1 MMICHRRTFL
11 ALAGSVAGVALAGPA
26 FAAKA
31 EHHDGAKMLGSK
43 IGTDGKHE
51 IHKNGDYTVHA
62 HVQGKKIAG
71 VSVSH
76 RTKGEVPVKKYKT
89 SKRMVQGDGY
99 IQVGMETPSDLVQRA
114 GYQVAQAAIVDVGYS
129 YIDPLTGIETI
140 YWYPAVMVVD
150 PLTGA
155 VDYIP
160 V

>member
-11 ALAGSVAGVALAGPA
+11 ALAGSVAFAGSA
-26 FAAKA
+26 FAAKH
-31 EHHDGAKMLGSK
+31 EHHNGAQLLGSR
-43 IGTDGKHE
+43 IGSDGKHE

-71 VSVSH
+71 VSVTH
-76 RTKGEVPVKKYKT
+76 RTKGEVPVKKYKS
-89 SKRMVQGDGY
+89 SKKMVQGDGY
-99 IQVGMETPSDLVQRA
+99 IPVAVETTGDLVQRTD
-114 GYQVAQAAIVDVGYS
+114 YQVAQATVVDVGYS
-129 YIDPLTGIETI
+129 YIDPVTGVETI